1 VATLVTVNS
10 GPHVTI
16 TLHPAQVEQVL
27 RVASG
32 SNGMTELLSGI
43 REPEA
48 LQGVLMGLVD
58 DERVSRSTCRALLV
72 LLAFSSGEHREV
84 TEVSNELDLSAS
96 TTHRYIRTWV
106 ALGLLD
112 QDPATRRYRRPSS

>member
-1 VATLVTVNS
+1 M
-10 GPHVTI
+10 G
-16 TLHPAQVEQVL
+16 
-27 RVASG
+27 
-32 SNGMTELLSGI
+32 ELLSGI

-48 LQGVLMGLVD
+48 LQGVLMGLTD

-72 LLAFSSGEHREV
+72 LLAFSSGEDREV
-84 TEVSNELDLSAS
+84 TEVSNELGLSAS

-112 QDPATRRYRRPSS
+112 QDLATRRYRRPSI